1 MKFEKI
7 EEYRKQS
14 EDYLAQQTE
23 RSRQRAS
30 ALEEVQA
37 LKAEYEKLMRDSLVA
52 GTDAGTELDEL
63 SNKTAAAERTYER
76 KNREYQVASTLY
88 NHTVTKEEVVAAW
101 NTEFKAQFKAE
112 KFDPAADKLLAA
124 KLAYIDAYQE
134 YKRVVG
140 VYEDLKGDVLSTL
153 APSGDDGKYRYKLT
167 DVDFQTTT
175 ETDTY
180 FIKRD
185 DLYHLDNG
193 EPVRSIQYVKR
204 GDE

>member
-14 EDYLAQQTE
+14 EEYSAQQAE
-23 RSRQRAS
+23 RVRQRAS

-37 LKAEYEKLMRDSLVA
+37 LKAEYEKLMHDSLVS

-63 SNKTAAAERTYER
+63 SDKIAAAERIYER

-88 NHTVTKEEVVAAW
+88 NHTVTKEDVVASW
-101 NTEFKAQFKAE
+101 NTDFRPQFKAD
-112 KFDPAADKLLAA
+112 KFDPAADALLAA
-124 KLAYIDAYQE
+124 KLAYIDAFQAYWGVIKE
-134 YKRVVG
+134 YKDTK
-140 VYEDLKGDVLSTL
+140 EDTLSTL
-153 APSGDDGKYRYKLT
+153 APSGNDGKYRYKLT

-193 EPVRSIQYVKR
+193 ESVRSIQYVRK

>member
-23 RSRQRAS
+23 RGCQRAS

-37 LKAEYEKLMRDSLVA
+37 LKAEYEKLMRDSLVS
-52 GTDAGTELDEL
+52 GTDASTELDEL
-63 SNKTAAAERTYER
+63 SDKIAAAERIYER

-88 NHTVTKEEVVAAW
+88 NHTVTKEDVVAAW
-101 NTEFKAQFKAE
+101 NAEFKPQFKTE
-112 KFDPAADKLLAA
+112 KFDPVASALLTA
-124 KLAYIDAYQE
+124 KLAYIDAFQAYREVVKE
-134 YKRVVG
+134 YADVK
-140 VYEDLKGDVLSTL
+140 EDVLSTL
-153 APSGDDGKYRYKLT
+153 APSGDDGKYRYKLEE
-167 DVDFQTTT
+167 VDFQFTT

-180 FIKRD
+180 FVKQE
-185 DLYHLDNG
+185 DLYYLGNG
-193 EPVRSIQYVKR
+193 ESVRSVQYVKR